1 MNSNTHI
8 ELFIERVV
16 GLMADRLDER
26 SEASK
31 ANQAKIRAWMIAQ
44 GHREDPDL
52 KGSHGGDPVEDEKA
66 LRVARRVNKNK
77 PSPEKVALTA
87 KRNRER
93 AADYKRFDSYL
104 RLPRQK

>member
-16 GLMADRLDER
+16 ALMADRLDER
-26 SEASK
+26 NK
-31 ANQAKIRAWMIAQ
+31 ANKAKIRAWMIAK
-44 GHREDPDL
+44 GHEEDPDL
-52 KGSHGGDPVEDEKA
+52 KGSYGGDPVEDEKA
-66 LRVARRVNKNK
+66 LKVARRANRSI

-93 AADYKRFDSYL
+93 AADYKRFDSHL
-104 RLPRQK
+104 RITK